1 VFELDLIHTLAFGGV
16 ALLVGYALCHWVPVL
31 GRYNIPP
38 PVVGGLLVA
47 LAILIARNQGVTLF
61 KFDTTLQAPLMIAFF
76 TTIGFAASLSL
87 LRVGGPQVLRFFI
100 IAAVFA
106 VLQNLVGILVA
117 LPFGLHP
124 LFGVLAGSVT
134 LTGGP
139 ATGLAFAPLFE
150 QAGVPAASSIAI
162 AVAMGGIVL
171 GGIIGGPVS
180 TFLIER
186 NRPRTTP
193 PRDGAR
199 QTPQVATPNNAM
211 AVAAPADP
219 APAGEAAFED
229 EDASVLPIMKNLVAI
244 LVAMWAGAWVSKG
257 FAALGLT
264 LPAYIGSMLIA
275 AVLRN
280 IDDATGWLGLS
291 TRFINQFGAVC
302 LSLFLVLA
310 LMTLKLW
317 ELAALALPLITI
329 LLAQMIFV
337 AIIAAWPVFP
347 LMGRDYESAVMS
359 GGFIGFM
366 LGTAANAMAVMR
378 TLVERYGPAPRA
390 FFVAPM
396 VGVFFIDFAN
406 ALIITVFLNVFA

>member
-1 VFELDLIHTLAFGGV
+1 MLELDLIHTLAFGGL
-16 ALLVGYALCHWVPVL
+16 ALLMGYALCRYVPVL
-31 GRYNIPP
+31 GRYNLPA
-38 PVVGGLLVA
+38 PVVGGLVVA
-47 LAILIARNQGVTLF
+47 LATLVARQQGVTLF
-61 KFDTTLQAPLMIAFF
+61 TFDTTLQSPLMIAFF

-87 LRVGGPQVLRFFI
+87 LRVGGPQVARFFLL
-100 IAAVFA
+100 ATAFA
-106 VLQNLVGILVA
+106 IVQNLVGILVA

-150 QAGVPAASSIAI
+150 QAGVPAASSIAV

-171 GGIIGGPVS
+171 GGLIGGPLS
-180 TFLIER
+180 TYLIER

-193 PRDGAR
+193 PREAHGQQAPR
-199 QTPQVATPNNAM
+199 QNFTPEPVG
-211 AVAAPADP
+211 AAPATV
-219 APAGEAAFED
+219 EMED
-229 EDASVLPIMKNLVAI
+229 EEASVFPILKNLVAI
-244 LVAMWAGAWVSKG
+244 LVAMWIGSWISKG
-257 FAALGLT
+257 FAALDLT
-264 LPAYIGSMLIA
+264 LPAYIGAMLVA
-275 AVLRN
+275 AVIRN
-280 IDDATGWLGLS
+280 IDDATGWFGLS
-291 TRFINQFGAVC
+291 IRFINQFGAVA

-317 ELAALALPLITI
+317 ELATLALPLVTI
-329 LLAQMIFV
+329 LLAQMICV
-337 AIIAAWPVFP
+337 ALVAAWPVFP

-378 TLVERYGPAPRA
+378 TLVERYGPAPKA

-396 VGVFFIDFAN
+396 VGVFFIDFTN
-406 ALIITVFLNVFA
+406 AIIITVFLNILT